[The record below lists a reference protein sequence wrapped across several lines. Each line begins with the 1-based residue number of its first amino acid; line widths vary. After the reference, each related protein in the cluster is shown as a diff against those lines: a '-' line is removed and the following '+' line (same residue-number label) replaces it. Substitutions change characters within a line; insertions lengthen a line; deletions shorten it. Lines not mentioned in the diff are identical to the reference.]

1 MLKENLLYKSTVLIV
16 HDLFFNYDKIINS
29 ITLNTK
35 FRIIKSTSIEEAH
48 KKSKRNRVDLIILS
62 SNLYFDKAKQKE
74 NLSELKKL
82 KMLHPGSIFLVLFK
96 SKFRKNTNL
105 DKYIKVTPN
114 FIPIN
119 EPIANEKLFLLNLS
133 NASFYSRIIS
143 DNRGYSLK
151 LKNLITQ
158 NKKMLHRLEEF
169 VEKENERA
177 VTFNNMSSKIKTN
190 INSIPNEVLKQV
202 NDTEITNKDSSNN
215 DNILDK
221 LTNLFKKLNKLNRI
235 NSISS
240 ELENKIPTI
249 LNINKFSIF
258 LIGKEFRDLKH
269 FASSNFNGKKNNV
282 LTIDQIFEKSVM
294 FDTIFKREVI
304 YLKNYKNS
312 KFSVITETDNEYLKY
327 SNTDSLC
334 IPLMSGNKIIGVGN
348 FNDSK
353 LGFFSKDQL
362 NHISMFANYL
372 AILLDNIL
380 PTIDVDKEKESVD

>member
-1 MLKENLLYKSTVLIV
+1 MLKENLSYKSTILIV

-35 FRIIKSTSIEEAH
+35 FRIIKSTSIEDAH
-48 KKSKRNRVDLIILS
+48 KKSKRNRVDLILLS
-62 SNLYFDKAKQKE
+62 SNLYSDKAKQEE

-82 KMLHPGSIFLVLFK
+82 KILHPSSIFLILFK

-105 DKYIKVTPN
+105 DKYLKVTPN

-119 EPIANEKLFLLNLS
+119 EPITNEKLFLLNLS
-133 NASFYSRIIS
+133 NASFYSRVIG
-143 DNRGYSLK
+143 DNKGYSLK

-190 INSIPNEVLKQV
+190 VNSIPDEVLKQA
-202 NDTEITNKDSSNN
+202 NDTENTTKDNSN
-215 DNILDK
+215 DNILDE
-221 LTNLFKKLNKLNRI
+221 LTKLFKKLNKLN
-235 NSISS
+235 SVDLISS

-269 FASSNFNGKKNNV
+269 FASSNFNGKKDNV

-312 KFSVITETDNEYLKY
+312 KFSVITETGNEYLKY

-380 PTIDVDKEKESVD
+380 PTIEVSKEKEIDD